1 MKILYLT
8 TVLPSKRT
16 TGGEIASQAFID
28 ALQDNGH
35 EILVLGYQRQSS
47 IFKPKSNEIPIAPRH
62 IETEKSRL
70 SPMLW
75 MSLGILKNL
84 PYSSAK
90 YYSQKYINQVKTTLK
105 KEKFDI
111 LIIDH
116 AQMGWLAPFINNKA
130 KVILIAHNVE
140 HEIYLTQFKN
150 SQSQISQ
157 HIYQRETY
165 LIKDMEDNLARTA
178 TQVWTFTE
186 YDASYFRDI
195 NKTTKTFH
203 LPSSLKISPHQPTIK
218 NFDIGIIGCWT
229 WKANKLGLNWFLEK
243 VYPHLPT
250 NLSIQI
256 AGLGAE
262 WLRGK
267 YPNVNYCG
275 FVPSVQTFMAQA
287 KVLAIPSIS
296 GGGVQIK
303 TLDAI
308 ASGSPLVATPTAL
321 RGISEYPSS
330 VRVAEKPE
338 EFANSL
344 VQLLAL
350 NTIPDICAEAI
361 AWSENRHS
369 TFLADIISAINH
381 L

>member
-16 TGGEIASQAFID
+16 TGGEIASQSFID
-28 ALQDNGH
+28 ALQHNGH
-35 EILVLGYQRQSS
+35 EVLVLGYQRQSS
-47 IFKPKSNEIPIAPRH
+47 IFQPKHNEIPIAKRY

-90 YYSQKYINQVKTTLK
+90 YYSQKYINQVKTLLK
-105 KEKFDI
+105 KEQFDI

-116 AQMGWLAPFINNKA
+116 AQMGWLAPFVNNKA

-140 HEIYLTQFKN
+140 HEIYLTQLKN

-218 NFDIGIIGCWT
+218 NFDIGIIGSWT

-262 WLRGK
+262 WLRGQ
-267 YPNVNYCG
+267 YPNINYCG

-308 ASGSPLVATPTAL
+308 ASGSPLVATPIAL

-330 VRVAEKPE
+330 VIVAEKPE

-361 AWSENRHS
+361 AWSENRRS
-369 TFLADIISAINH
+369 TFLADITYAINN

>member
-8 TVLPSKRT
+8 TVLPSKKT
-16 TGGEIASQAFID
+16 TGGEIASQSFID

-35 EILVLGYQRQSS
+35 KILVLGYQRPGS
-47 IFKPKSNEIPIAPRH
+47 IFKAKNNQIPIAQRH

-70 SPMLW
+70 YPMLW
-75 MSLGILKNL
+75 MSLGLLKNL

-90 YYSQKYINQVKTTLK
+90 YYSQKYINQLKTILK
-105 KEKFDI
+105 QENFDI
-111 LIIDH
+111 FIIDH
-116 AQMGWLAPFINNKA
+116 AQMGWLVPFVNNKA
-130 KVILIAHNVE
+130 KIIFIAHNIE
-140 HEIYLTQFKN
+140 HEIYLAQLKN

-157 HIYQRETY
+157 HIYQRETD
-165 LIKDMEDNLARTA
+165 LIKDMEDNLAKIT

-186 YDASYFRDI
+186 DDASYFLNL
-195 NKTTKTFH
+195 NKATKSFH
-203 LPSSLKISPHQPTIK
+203 LPSSLKISSHQPTIK
-218 NFDIGIIGCWT
+218 NFDIGIIGSWT

-243 VYPHLPT
+243 VYLHLPT
-250 NLSIQI
+250 NLSIHI

-267 YPNVNYCG
+267 YPNINYCG

-330 VRVAEKPE
+330 VIVAEKPE

-344 VQLLAL
+344 VQLLTL
-350 NTIPDICAEAI
+350 NTIPDISADAI
-361 AWSENRHS
+361 AWSENRIS
-369 TFLADIISAINH
+369 KFSADITCAINH

>member
-8 TVLPSKRT
+8 TVLPSKKT
-16 TGGEIASQAFID
+16 TGGEIASQSFID
-28 ALQDNGH
+28 ALQHNGH
-35 EILVLGYQRQSS
+35 EVLILGYQRPDS
-47 IFKPKSNEIPIAPRH
+47 IFQPKHNEIPIAQRH

-70 SPMLW
+70 YPMLW
-75 MSLGILKNL
+75 MSLGLLKNL

-90 YYSQKYINQVKTTLK
+90 YYSQKYINQLKTLLK
-105 KEKFDI
+105 QEKFDVF
-111 LIIDH
+111 IIDH
-116 AQMGWLAPFINNKA
+116 AQMAWLAPFINNKA
-130 KVILIAHNVE
+130 KIIFIAHNIE
-140 HEIYLTQFKN
+140 HEIYLTQLKK
-150 SQSQISQ
+150 SQRQISQ
-157 HIYQRETY
+157 HIYQRETD
-165 LIKDMEDNLARTA
+165 LIKDMEDNLTKTA

-186 YDASYFRDI
+186 YDASYFIKI
-195 NKTTKTFH
+195 NQASKYFH
-203 LPSSLKISPHQPTIK
+203 LPSSLKTSPHQPAIK
-218 NFDIGIIGCWT
+218 NFDIGIIGSWT

-250 NLSIQI
+250 NLSIHI

-262 WLRGK
+262 WLRGQ
-267 YPNVNYCG
+267 YSNINYCG
-275 FVPSVQTFMAQA
+275 FVPNVQTFMAQA

-330 VRVAEKPE
+330 VIVAEKPE

-361 AWSENRHS
+361 AWSENRRS
-369 TFLADIISAINH
+369 KFLADITYAINN